1 MKQVLDYLSYN
12 FSWVW
17 ASLGFSGLVEIII
30 LTISVYYILRWFQ
43 KTQTW
48 TLLKGLII
56 ILAIMLAAYVMQL
69 RVILSIL
76 QSAFGVGIIAVFIL
90 FQPELRRGLEQLGRR
105 NLRFAGWFDGA
116 KNERFSEE
124 TRDAI
129 AQACFEMGAEKVG
142 ALIVIENMT
151 PLGEYEKTGIP
162 LDAMISPQLLNQ
174 IFEKNTPLH
183 DGAVLVRRDRVTAA
197 TCVLPVSKNM
207 SISHSLGTRHRAG
220 IGVSEVSDCF
230 CIIVSE
236 ETGQVSVAEDGVLS
250 RGLTF
255 EKLVARMEQLRVI
268 EAPTKRF
275 KFRKGKKNEKVSE
288 K

>member
-1 MKQVLDYLSYN
+1 VKGILEYLSQN

-17 ASLGFSGLVEIII
+17 ESLGITGAVEIII
-30 LTISVYYILRWFQ
+30 LSVSVYYILRWFQ
-43 KTQTW
+43 RTQTW

-56 ILAIMLAAYVMQL
+56 ILAIMLFAYIL
-69 RVILSIL
+69 RLSVILALL
-76 QSAFGVGIIAVFIL
+76 QSAFGVGIIALFIL

-105 NLRFAGWFDGA
+105 NLSLGSWFDGA
-116 KNERFSEE
+116 KNERFSIE

-129 AQACFEMGAEKVG
+129 AQSCFEMGSEKVG
-142 ALIVIENMT
+142 ALIVLENMT

-162 LDAMISPQLLNQ
+162 LDALISSQLLNQ

-183 DGAVLVRRDRVTAA
+183 DGAVLVRGDRVSAA

-207 SISHSLGTRHRAG
+207 SISHALGTRHRAG
-220 IGVSEVSDCF
+220 IGISEVSDCF

-236 ETGQVSVAEDGVLS
+236 ETGQVSVAEDGVLT
-250 RGLTF
+250 RRLTY
-255 EKLVARMEQLRVI
+255 EKLLEKLEKLRVT

-275 KFRKGKKNEKVSE
+275 KFRKGKKNEGKTE

>member
-1 MKQVLDYLSYN
+1 MKQILEFWGN
-12 FSWVW
+12 TFSWVK
-17 ASLGFSGLVEIII
+17 ASLGVTGIIEIII
-30 LTISVYYILRWFQ
+30 LSISVYYILRWFQ

-48 TLLKGLII
+48 TLLKGLVI
-56 ILAIMLAAYVMQL
+56 ILAIMLVAY
-69 RVILSIL
+69 ILSIL
-76 QSAFGVGIIAVFIL
+76 QSAFGVGIIAFFVL

-105 NLRFAGWFDGA
+105 NLRLAGLFDGA

-129 AQACFEMGAEKVG
+129 ASACFEMGSEKVG
-142 ALIVIENMT
+142 ALIIIENLT
-151 PLGEYEKTGIP
+151 PLGEYEKTGIL
-162 LDAMISPQLLNQ
+162 LDALISTQLLNQ

-183 DGAVLVRRDRVTAA
+183 DGAVIVRQNRVAAA

-230 CIIVSE
+230 VIIVSE
-236 ETGQVSVAEDGVLS
+236 ETGHVSVAEDGVLTRNVS
-250 RGLTF
+250 K
-255 EKLVARMEQLRVI
+255 EKLIAKMESIRVI

-275 KFRKGKKNEKVSE
+275 RFRKGKKNEKHVE
-288 K
+288 E

>member
-1 MKQVLDYLSYN
+1 MKQILDFWGDT
-12 FSWVW
+12 FSWVK
-17 ASLGFSGLVEIII
+17 ASLGVTGIIEIII
-30 LTISVYYILRWFQ
+30 LSISVYYILRWFQ

-48 TLLKGLII
+48 TLLKGLVI
-56 ILAIMLAAYVMQL
+56 ILAIMLAAYIMQL

-76 QSAFGVGIIAVFIL
+76 QSAFGVGIIAFFVL

-105 NLRFAGWFDGA
+105 NLRLAGLFDGA

-129 AQACFEMGAEKVG
+129 ASSCFEMGSEKVG
-142 ALIVIENMT
+142 ALIIIENLT

-162 LDAMISPQLLNQ
+162 LDALISTQLLNQ

-183 DGAVLVRRDRVTAA
+183 DGAVIVRQNRVAAA

-220 IGVSEVSDCF
+220 LGVSEVSDCF
-230 CIIVSE
+230 VIIVSE
-236 ETGQVSVAEDGVLS
+236 ETGHVSVAEDGVLTRNVS
-250 RGLTF
+250 M
-255 EKLVARMEQLRVI
+255 EKLIARMEAIRVI

-275 KFRKGKKNEKVSE
+275 RFRKGKKNEKHVE
-288 K
+288 E